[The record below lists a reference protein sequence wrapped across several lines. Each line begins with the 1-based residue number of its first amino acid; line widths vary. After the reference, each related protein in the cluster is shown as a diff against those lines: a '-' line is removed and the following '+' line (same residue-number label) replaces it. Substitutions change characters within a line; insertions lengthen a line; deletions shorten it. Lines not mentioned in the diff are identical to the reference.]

1 MYTIKD
7 KQLGPRP
14 GPPIPISIQ
23 NEKKPPFSEL
33 LTRLLV
39 SVFPIVPG
47 PSAEN
52 KEGRIPEKRKKME
65 EEMIW
70 TFGLLNPFEWTF

>member
-1 MYTIKD
+1 MYTIED
-7 KQLGPRP
+7 RTLGPRP
-14 GPPIPISIQ
+14 GPPIPIPIQ
-23 NEKKPPFSEL
+23 RSPFSEL

-65 EEMIW
+65 EEMI
-70 TFGLLNPFEWTF
+70 

>member
-14 GPPIPISIQ
+14 DPPIPIQRS
-23 NEKKPPFSEL
+23 PFSEL
-33 LTRLLV
+33 LTRLSV
-39 SVFPIVPG
+39 SKFPIVPG

-52 KEGRIPEKRKKME
+52 KEREDTREK
-65 EEMIW
+65 
-70 TFGLLNPFEWTF
+70 